1 MWHLK
6 LEILVANPPPSGTV
20 GCLAP
25 TDVITESFKVEEDFQ
40 EHWVQPALPSP
51 LLNYVPKCHITSRDG
66 DSTASPDSLFLPSC
80 EEIFPNSLY
89 KPSLEGS
96 LAGEKK
102 SKLK

>member
-20 GCLAP
+20 GCLDPA
-25 TDVITESFKVEEDFQ
+25 DVITEPFKVEKDLQ
-40 EHWVQPALPSP
+40 EHWVQLALPSP
-51 LLNYVPKCHITSRDG
+51 LLNYVPKCHISSRDG

-80 EEIFPNSLY
+80 EEIFPNSPS

-96 LAGEKK
+96 LAGGKNQK
-102 SKLK
+102 